1 MERNYRELIIR
12 GEQICAYPCCG
23 IPDAMWKIY
32 PVRGWR
38 FGRIMR
44 VVSILRLDRVLLRR
58 VGFPLEKYG
67 LSEKTLTDAIF
78 KWTECESVKI
88 AFAWP
93 APIRSSDRFYGYV
106 LTADDGRLVAYIK
119 LATSRE
125 EDKKLLREY
134 STVGDVASRFDKV
147 SFSYPKTIG
156 AIPFDGCISIYA
168 YQPLPLEAPRYVRWS
183 ADSWERDIL
192 PIKNEISDGTH
203 RHLSKDDAYSLDW
216 VRRFL
221 TKATPAQMENL
232 SRALEHGMDVCATH
246 GDMACQNFRRHE
258 GRYWLFDWEEFT
270 MDGPVRADELSF
282 KLSSSVYG
290 MGKSFQEAM
299 PVMPQHELI
308 TAAAFQV
315 ANGLSFKKELGE
327 LLDKRII

>member
-1 MERNYRELIIR
+1 
-12 GEQICAYPCCG
+12 
-23 IPDAMWKIY
+23 MWKVY

-44 VVSILRLDRVLLRR
+44 VASKLRLDRLLLRR

-67 LSEKTLTDAIF
+67 LSEKTLVDSIC
-78 KWTECESVKI
+78 KWTGCESVEI

-93 APIRSSDRFYGYV
+93 APVRSRDRFYAYAIAG
-106 LTADDGRLVAYIK
+106 DSRKLVAYIK

-125 EDKKLLREY
+125 EDKRLLREY
-134 STVGDVASRFDKV
+134 STVNELDSRFDKA

-156 AIPFDGCISIYA
+156 SIPFDGRISIYA
-168 YQPLPLEAPRYVRWS
+168 YQALPLEAPRYVRWS
-183 ADSWERDIL
+183 ADSWEQDIL
-192 PIKNEISDGTH
+192 PIKKEILDGTH
-203 RHLSKDDAYSLDW
+203 RHISKDEAYSLDW

-221 TKATPAQMENL
+221 TKATPAQKENL

-258 GRYWLFDWEEFT
+258 GRYWLFDWEEFS

-282 KLSSSVYG
+282 KLSTSIYD
-290 MGKSFQEAM
+290 MGKSFEESLPA
-299 PVMPQHELI
+299 MPQHELI
-308 TAAAFQV
+308 AAAAFQV